1 MRSRPLSRRG
11 RVVIHTTP
19 VWAVLA
25 AALLWFFVGAPVEP
39 QKAADN
45 PPDPLAHWTMDAVIG
60 GKVPDVT
67 GNGHDA
73 VLGEGV
79 ELEVVDGP
87 CNKAL
92 KFNPAEEDY
101 LTVSKSEDLQK
112 LQTLTVMAWIKPMK
126 RPGAHEILCG
136 NGDKSGDPPWP
147 GWRLR
152 YFWARA
158 DLRFG
163 TPDGDIPGI
172 SSPNHSIAPGYFHH
186 VAATYDG
193 QTARVYINC
202 VQRAQQEIGK
212 PIAPG
217 NRTFIIGNYIGR
229 KNAYPFD
236 GAIDELKVYD
246 EALTSDQIFAAATAD
261 MPER

>member
-1 MRSRPLSRRG
+1 MRNKNPG
-11 RVVIHTTP
+11 RSTGAI
-19 VWAVLA
+19 VLIA
-25 AALLWFFVGAPVEP
+25 ACALLCIMACGCALAQE
-39 QKAADN
+39 ADL
-45 PPDPLAHWTMDAVIG
+45 PEPLAHWRMDAVIG

-87 CNKAL
+87 CAKAL
-92 KFNPAEEDY
+92 MFKPTDEDY
-101 LTVSKSEDLQK
+101 LTVSKSEDLK
-112 LQTLTVMAWIKPMK
+112 TLKELTVMGWIRPME
-126 RPGAHEILCG
+126 RAGAHEILCG

-152 YFWARA
+152 YFWARL
-158 DLRFG
+158 DFRFG
-163 TPDGDIPGI
+163 TPDGDIPST
-172 SSPNHSIAPGYFHH
+172 SSPQYTITPKYFHH

-193 QTARVYINC
+193 QTARVYVNC
-202 VQRAQQEIGK
+202 VLQAEQEIGK
-212 PIAPG
+212 PIGRGTRA
-217 NRTFIIGNYIGR
+217 FIIGNYMGR

-246 EALTSDQIFAAATAD
+246 TALTPEQLFRAAIAD
-261 MPER
+261 MPQR